1 MQLEATQRTD
11 GITQVAL
18 IGRLDVT
25 GLHEVDI
32 KFHGATAARPQPAI
46 VDLTGLEYIASL
58 GMGMLISCAQSLRR
72 KGHPMVLVG
81 ANGDV
86 DTALR
91 RAGIDQAIPMAAD
104 IDQALSILSKA

>member
-1 MQLEATQRTD
+1 MLLEAIERTD

-18 IGRLDVT
+18 VGRLDVT

-32 KFHGATAARPQPAI
+32 KFHAATAARSRPAI
-46 VDLTGLEYIASL
+46 VDLSGLEYIASL

-72 KGHPMVLVG
+72 KGHTMVLVG
-81 ANGDV
+81 AQGDV

-91 RAGIDQAIPMAAD
+91 RAGIDQAIPMASD
-104 IDQALSILSKA
+104 IDEALRIVAKA